1 MLTSGLSLGTVGA
14 VTAALVWSHLS
25 AGGSPAVAGVIAA
38 ALGAPIA
45 IGVLAGG
52 ALVDR
57 LGARGVLLVT
67 NGLCALA
74 LLAACALLW
83 LAPDRIVLVVAACAL
98 ANLAGAP
105 GGVAQDA
112 RVPEL
117 ARLARVPAAR
127 ANALRDVAAQVGQ
140 VGGPALGVLLVEASG
155 LPLALAA
162 AAAAASAAVIID
174 ALLFPRFR
182 IARAERGTSA
192 PGGAVGA
199 LLADPTLRM
208 VAVAGVLLVGV
219 FSTLDELLAPALA
232 LATGRGGDALAGFLV
247 LAGSS
252 ALVSAGTLAVLG
264 PPRAPQRLL
273 IAGLAACAAGL
284 LALGLAPATL
294 GFSLAPVLLGLGIG
308 PIWPIVLTAVQRR
321 VPTAARGTAIGLLA
335 GASLAAQPAAALAS
349 GVAVA
354 SAGPQGVALVLAG
367 AVGLLALAAGLS
379 PALRDLGATRPR

>member
-1 MLTSGLSLGTVGA
+1 M
-14 VTAALVWSHLS
+14 
-25 AGGSPAVAGVIAA
+25 
-38 ALGAPIA
+38 
-45 IGVLAGG
+45 
-52 ALVDR
+52 
-57 LGARGVLLVT
+57 
-67 NGLCALA
+67 
-74 LLAACALLW
+74 
-83 LAPDRIVLVVAACAL
+83 
-98 ANLAGAP
+98 
-105 GGVAQDA
+105 
-112 RVPEL
+112 
-117 ARLARVPAAR
+117 
-127 ANALRDVAAQVGQ
+127 
-140 VGGPALGVLLVEASG
+140 
-155 LPLALAA
+155 
-162 AAAAASAAVIID
+162 IID

-232 LATGRGGDALAGFLV
+232 LATGRGGRCPGRLPGAGGIER
-247 LAGSS
+247 AR
-252 ALVSAGTLAVLG
+252 LG
-264 PPRAPQRLL
+264 GHARRPRAAPR
-273 IAGLAACAAGL
+273 AAASPDRGPRRCAAGL

-308 PIWPIVLTAVQRR
+308 PIWRSCSPQCSGASRPLRAA
-321 VPTAARGTAIGLLA
+321 PPSPARGRLA
-335 GASLAAQPAAALAS
+335 GAQPAAALAS